1 MSSYRIETE
10 GISLVVAGAFSPA
23 SYTPGW
29 FAAHKLLSAGDAE
42 AADVKVVTNDVSQ
55 FQTDQLIVQVTS
67 QQIEINT
74 SQSPYEAARDLMLGA
89 LSLAGSPPLRA
100 LGFNLRRHYQVE
112 DVEAWHRAGHAI
124 VPQEFWNDL
133 LEDPGMRR
141 VQMQGKRED
150 GLEGNINVQLEP
162 SVKITNGIYVSVNS
176 HFELNSEE
184 PGSLD
189 LAIELL
195 ETRFE
200 SELAEAMRLT
210 DRLVEQIA

>member
-1 MSSYRIETE
+1 
-10 GISLVVAGAFSPA
+10 
-23 SYTPGW
+23 
-29 FAAHKLLSAGDAE
+29 
-42 AADVKVVTNDVSQ
+42 
-55 FQTDQLIVQVTS
+55 
-67 QQIEINT
+67 
-74 SQSPYEAARDLMLGA
+74 
-89 LSLAGSPPLRA
+89 
-100 LGFNLRRHYQVE
+100 
-112 DVEAWHRAGHAI
+112 
-124 VPQEFWNDL
+124 
-133 LEDPGMRR
+133 
-141 VQMQGKRED
+141 MQGKRED

-195 ETRFE
+195 GTRFE